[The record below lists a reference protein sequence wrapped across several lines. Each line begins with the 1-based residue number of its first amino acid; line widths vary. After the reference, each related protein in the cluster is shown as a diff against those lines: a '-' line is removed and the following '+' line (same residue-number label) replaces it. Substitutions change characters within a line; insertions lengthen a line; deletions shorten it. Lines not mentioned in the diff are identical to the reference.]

1 MELDFEFERQA
12 MKNEPM
18 PKGLD
23 YVDATIYQGFAWLY
37 QRYYSGKISRD
48 FAKKEKEKLLHAYKR
63 KKEEKEN
70 ERKMYEW
77 HSDLMKRCENSA
89 RIYAK
94 NPTLENADQ
103 LYADIYNL
111 PKDWRA

>member
-18 PKGLD
+18 PKELD

-48 FAKKEKEKLLHAYKR
+48 FAKNA
-63 KKEEKEN
+63 
-70 ERKMYEW
+70 
-77 HSDLMKRCENSA
+77 
-89 RIYAK
+89 I
-94 NPTLENADQ
+94 TL
-103 LYADIYNL
+103 
-111 PKDWRA
+111 

>member
-48 FAKKEKEKLLHAYKR
+48 FAKKEKKNCYTLIKEK
-63 KKEEKEN
+63 KKKKKMKEKCTN
-70 ERKMYEW
+70 GI
-77 HSDLMKRCENSA
+77 L
-89 RIYAK
+89 I
-94 NPTLENADQ
+94 
-103 LYADIYNL
+103 
-111 PKDWRA
+111 

>member
-48 FAKKEKEKLLHAYKR
+48 FAKKEKEIPLLR
-63 KKEEKEN
+63 
-70 ERKMYEW
+70 
-77 HSDLMKRCENSA
+77 
-89 RIYAK
+89 
-94 NPTLENADQ
+94 
-103 LYADIYNL
+103 DI
-111 PKDWRA
+111 KQDIETGK